1 MGRKMDDEFKDPELC
16 FTSLIDIVFLL
27 LIFFMCASRFKQ
39 VEMRLD
45 AFLPTDE
52 GQMAVPVQQLK
63 KPEEL
68 SIFIKDDQTMRSSP
82 DFNLKATRKA
92 NYYLA
97 SRDATPVQDPMQL
110 LPKLQQLAANPE
122 QEVLIALYN
131 ETTDKDQLVPFFN
144 VVKVIDLCKAAGI
157 NKIKFQAPAQTQ

>member
-1 MGRKMDDEFKDPELC
+1 MGKLADEFKDPELC

-39 VEMRLD
+39 VEMKLD
-45 AFLPTDE
+45 AFLPQDE
-52 GQMAVPVQQLK
+52 GQNPVPVQQLK

-68 SIFIKDDQTMRSSP
+68 SIFIKDDHAMRGSS

-92 NYYLA
+92 QYYLA
-97 SRDATPVQDPMQL
+97 SRDASPVTDPMQL
-110 LPKLQQLAANPE
+110 LPKLQALASNPE

-131 ETTDKDQLVPFFN
+131 EASDKDQLVPFFN
-144 VVKVIDLCKAAGI
+144 VVKVLDLCKTAGI
-157 NKIKFQAPAQTQ
+157 TKVKFQAPAQTQ